1 MAVPLNKSKLKL
13 KINSE
18 EKVEALLQEL
28 YNDACKNI
36 EQVQNEMN
44 KLTNSV
50 SLNDEAMDAK
60 AKYAKAMNDF
70 ISSKDKAI
78 GKKLDIARLMSE
90 ILKYNGNLK
99 KTFDESEAVG
109 DWEDLIVN
117 SDKIKDQKTE
127 DENKRNEYR
136 IN

>member
-1 MAVPLNKSKLKL
+1 MQQPLKKFKL
-13 KINSE
+13 KINSP

-50 SLNDEAMDAK
+50 SLNEEAMDAK

-70 ISSKDKAI
+70 ITSKDKAI
-78 GKKLDIARLMSE
+78 GKKLDIARLMAE
-90 ILKYNGNLK
+90 IIKFNGNVK
-99 KTFDESEAVG
+99 KTFDESETVG
-109 DWEDLIVN
+109 DWESLIVSGGN
-117 SDKIKDQKTE
+117 TE
-127 DENKRNEYR
+127 AKNTDDENNRRDYR

>member
-1 MAVPLNKSKLKL
+1 MQQPLKKYKL
-13 KINSE
+13 KINSP

-70 ISSKDKAI
+70 ITSKDKAI
-78 GKKLDIARLMSE
+78 GKKLDIARLMAE
-90 ILKYNGNLK
+90 IIKFNGNVK
-99 KTFDESEAVG
+99 KTFDESESVG
-109 DWEDLIVN
+109 DWESLIVSGGN
-117 SDKIKDQKTE
+117 TETKKTD
-127 DENKRNEYR
+127 DENNRRDYR